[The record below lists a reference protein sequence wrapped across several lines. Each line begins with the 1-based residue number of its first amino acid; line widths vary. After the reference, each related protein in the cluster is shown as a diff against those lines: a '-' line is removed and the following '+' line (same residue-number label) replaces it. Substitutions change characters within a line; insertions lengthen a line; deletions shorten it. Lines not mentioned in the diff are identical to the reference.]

1 MKKIFVIAVCLSVLL
16 CGCVKEAQTA
26 AGASEDKLIVI
37 GFSQVGAESEW
48 RVANTESM
56 KATLTEENG
65 YELIYED
72 ARQEQEN
79 QIRAIRTFIQQGVDY
94 IVFSPKVET
103 GWNSILQEAK
113 QANIPV
119 IVTDREIEPGDEGL
133 YTAYIGSD
141 FRKEGE
147 KAVQWLEDLLEK
159 QERTADPVRIVHIQG
174 TIGSS
179 AQIGRTTA
187 LEQAIKLHSNWK
199 MVAQECGD
207 FTRAKAYEVMGSI
220 LNQTKDIDVVYCE
233 NDGEALGAIDAME
246 EAGLKCNVIGGEA
259 LDATDGEALDTID
272 SEAPDTIDAMEEA
285 ELKGNATDGVIVI
298 SFDAT
303 KLGLEYCLEGKIALD
318 VECNPLQGPYV
329 DGIIKRLQRGE
340 TIEREKYI
348 DETQFDCFTITQE
361 MIDGRGY

>member
-1 MKKIFVIAVCLSVLL
+1 MKKRLVIAVCLSVLL
-16 CGCVKEAQTA
+16 CGCVKEGQHA
-26 AGASEDKLIVI
+26 AGASEAQLIVV

-56 KATLTEENG
+56 KAALTEENG

-94 IVFSPKVET
+94 IVFSPIVET

-113 QANIPV
+113 EANIPV
-119 IVTDREIEPGDEGL
+119 IVTDRYIEPEVEDL

-141 FRKEGE
+141 FHKEGE
-147 KAVQWLEDLLEK
+147 KAVKWLEDLLGK
-159 QERTADPVRIVHIQG
+159 QGRTKDPIRIVHIQG
-174 TIGSS
+174 TMGSS

-187 LEQAIKLHSNWK
+187 LEQAVKRHSNWE

-220 LNQTKDIDVVYCE
+220 LKQTNDIDVVYCE

-246 EAGLKCNVIGGEA
+246 EAGLRCNA
-259 LDATDGEALDTID
+259 
-272 SEAPDTIDAMEEA
+272 
-285 ELKGNATDGVIVI
+285 NDGVIVI

-303 KLGLEYCLEGKIALD
+303 RLGLEYCLKGKIALD

-329 DGIIKRLQRGE
+329 DGIIKQLQSGKP
-340 TIEREKYI
+340 IEREKYI
-348 DETQFDCFTITQE
+348 DEALFDCFSITQE
-361 MIDGRGY
+361 MINGRGY